1 MSEKKPG
8 KKPDLTFDQ
17 MYERLDE
24 VGVPEKVSGQPVS
37 RSSRA
42 HLKELEEE
50 LRGLP
55 NGGND

>member
-1 MSEKKPG
+1 MSEKKPE
-8 KKPDLTFDQ
+8 KKSDLTFDQ

-42 HLKELEEE
+42 HLKQLEEE
-50 LRGLP
+50 LHEQRS
-55 NGGND
+55 